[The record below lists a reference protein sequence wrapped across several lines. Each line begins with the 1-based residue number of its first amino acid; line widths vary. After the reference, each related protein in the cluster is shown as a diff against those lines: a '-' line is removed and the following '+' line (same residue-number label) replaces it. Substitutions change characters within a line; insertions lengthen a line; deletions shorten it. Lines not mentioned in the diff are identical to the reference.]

1 MSETQAAPV
10 TAPITEVVKD
20 GAPVTPATKTEVV
33 TLDQHNELKAELAK
47 ATAAIN
53 ALQAQKRT
61 EAKTEP
67 AKVEKPES
75 DPALAERVKAVEER
89 ETKQR
94 EVMRRNSVKAAA
106 LTKGIPDKHADRFA
120 RIVLAEHG
128 DKVFVDEEYNVHY
141 RDSETKTTPITDWVG
156 AYLQTEDGQVFKPVK
171 QAPNSD
177 ALRGGNETPPAA
189 SEFDGMTYT
198 QVLNDSALAVRAS
211 KVPGLM
217 DKLRAA
223 NEQKRRAKM
232 E

>member
-1 MSETQAAPV
+1 MTDVNPVPNPAPS
-10 TAPITEVVKD
+10 
-20 GAPVTPATKTEVV
+20 GAPGQPTPAPSGGSPAPTDGPKYATEEQLGKVLER
-33 TLDQHNELKAELAK
+33 LDAQSRILAGLEK
-47 ATAAIN
+47 GKPAPAPAPDPKPTP
-53 ALQAQKRT
+53 K
-61 EAKTEP
+61 EP
-67 AKVEKPES
+67 

-189 SEFDGMTYT
+189 SEFDGLTYK
-198 QVLNDSALAVRAS
+198 QVMSDPAKVARAV

-223 NEQKRRAKM
+223 QK
-232 E
+232 